1 MNRTF
6 WRRAMV
12 IAFTLAALLAARIEA
27 QPRLKWAYETT
38 GKIYA
43 SPILADLDGDGAV
56 EIIVAASRDQRLL
69 CLNGQGELLWSFQL
83 EDGNSDGFQAT
94 PSVADYDGDG
104 RQEVFWLTRG
114 GTAGCVDYQGRLIWR
129 VTMGDQMDYTGP
141 VLADL
146 NNDGRLEIVFGSESG
161 TLYCLND
168 TGRVLWRRQHLG
180 DMRGI
185 PAVARIGDAPSMRVC
200 AVFGG
205 GVEACFDAEG
215 NTLWAHEEGLPARQR
230 RSGVS
235 IGDLNGDGRLQTVS
249 ATEDFQV
256 IARDAESGK
265 ECWRFKGK
273 GRIDQTCSF
282 ALADFDGSGRLDV
295 VTGDSSGHVYRL
307 REGAAVW
314 MTDTGGGVVQG
325 PAVGDVNG
333 DGRLNVLVSSRSKRL
348 VCLDGDTG
356 AIQWDFSTPAA
367 PLTTPALGDVDGDGT
382 VDIILTSKD
391 RFVYCLNAGGKHDP
405 GRLPWPMMNRDPQ
418 LSGNM
423 RGAPFEAAPAP
434 QAPET
439 PPVPLAP
446 AAFGPLRM
454 GRNSLRFSF
463 YNDSHRRRLLEAVAS
478 VQRPDGSVITHR
490 VADECSPYE
499 TRAQSFE
506 LEALESGPYRL
517 DLCLIDAGTGAILAE
532 MQDLTEVNAF
542 AVERAEAQVW
552 HEEGAQLANAIGN
565 EALRDR
571 ALHAL
576 AFAWD
581 AADTALRAAEAAA
594 HPDRRTLLTVRA
606 AQAGLRRTLAKLYA
620 AHATPGPADAFA
632 AVPERSMRKVFMDE
646 PYLLSPREAQPLRV
660 ELARNEYE
668 SAQLVLVPLWTP
680 LRGLRVRPDTVRRE
694 DGGGAI
700 PADAIQVHQVGYVEI
715 GPPEYNWHVEKI
727 GLYPDPLLP
736 SMPEHIP
743 AGQDAQPFFIT
754 VKTTADTPPGM
765 YRGAVI
771 LEADGAAALKIPL
784 EVKVWDF
791 ALPDKTTLKTSFWM
805 KEEQIK
811 AFYGYEGRT
820 PFEVRK
826 RYYDMHL
833 DHRLGP
839 LMALPLGG
847 GDMLEDFEYV
857 ISRGQNNFFVH
868 IPDLFGPEGRDEY
881 REKVLAT
888 RALIQEKGWD
898 DLVLFY
904 THDEV
909 AVMARHLIPKV
920 VEVNNWVK
928 SFLPDWPRLQTSA
941 PEQALVGAVDVWCPT
956 IDAFNPELL
965 ATRMAQ
971 GDRLWFYTVWG
982 RPGIMIEFP
991 ATDHRIM
998 FWQCWKYG
1006 AEGFLYWGTTFWE
1019 YNITGDGRWPDRPW
1033 IPYNSQPGHNGCG
1046 YLIYPGPDGQP
1057 LSSLRLAMVR
1067 DGIEDYEMLHL
1078 LKTLLEQKRA
1088 HATETLRARAEAAL
1102 AIAPEVVTDHKNFTE
1117 DPELILD
1124 ARRQAAALIEELA
1137 GLQGNSGR
1145 NQMQ

>member
-1 MNRTF
+1 MNRTLL
-6 WRRAMV
+6 RGMMA
-12 IAFTLAALLAARIEA
+12 ILFTGAALLAAAQSAA
-27 QPRLKWAYETT
+27 QPRLKWSYETT

-43 SPILADLDGDGAV
+43 SPVLADLDGDGAV

-83 EDGNSDGFQAT
+83 DDGNSDGFQAT

-104 RQEVFWLTRG
+104 KQEVFWLTRG

-129 VTMGDQMDYTGP
+129 VAVGDEMDYTGP

-146 NNDGRLEIVFGSESG
+146 NNDGRLEMVFGSESG

-168 TGRVLWRRQHLG
+168 TGRVLWRKQHLG

-185 PAVARIGDAPSMRVC
+185 PAVARIGDAPSMRVY

-235 IGDLNGDGRLQTVS
+235 IGDLTGDGRLETVS

-256 IARDAESGK
+256 VARDAETGG
-265 ECWRFKGK
+265 ERWRFKGK

-307 REGAAVW
+307 RDGGAVW

-325 PAVGDVNG
+325 PAIGDVDG
-333 DGRLNVLVSSRSKRL
+333 DGRLNVLVSSRSNRL
-348 VCLDGDTG
+348 LCLDGDTG
-356 AIQWDFSTPAA
+356 AIQWDFPLPAA
-367 PLTTPALGDVDGDGT
+367 PLCTPALGDVDGDGT

-391 RFVYCLNAGGKHDP
+391 RFVYCLNAGGEYDP
-405 GRLPWPMMNRDPQ
+405 ARLPWPMMNRDAQ
-418 LSGNM
+418 LQGNM
-423 RGAPFEAAPAP
+423 ASAPFEAVPAP

-439 PPVPLAP
+439 APAPLAL

-454 GRNSLRFSF
+454 GRNPLHFSF
-463 YNDSHRRRLLEAVAS
+463 YNDSHRRRVLEAVAS
-478 VQRPDGSVITHR
+478 IQRPDGSVITHR
-490 VADECSPYE
+490 VSDECAPHE
-499 TRAQSFE
+499 TRTPSFE
-506 LEALESGPYRL
+506 LEALTGGTYRL
-517 DLCLIDAGTGAILAE
+517 ELRLNDGGTGVLLAALE
-532 MQDLTEVNAF
+532 EETGVEAF
-542 AVERAEAQVW
+542 AVERAEAQAW
-552 HEEGAQLANAIGN
+552 LAEASALVTAIEN
-565 EALRDR
+565 EALRAR
-571 ALHAL
+571 AHQAL

-581 AADTALRAAEAAA
+581 AADTALRAAEEAGRVEQHA
-594 HPDRRTLLTVRA
+594 LLTVRA
-606 AQAGLRRTLAKLYA
+606 GLDGLRRTLAKLHA

-632 AVPERSMRKVFMDE
+632 AVPETSMRKVFMDE

-680 LRGLRVRPDTVRRE
+680 LRGLRIRASVLRQ
-694 DGGGAI
+694 DGGAGEIA
-700 PADAIQVHQVGYVEI
+700 ADAIQTHQVGYVEI
-715 GPPEYNWHVEKI
+715 GPPEYNWHVEKL

-736 SMPEHIP
+736 SMPEYVP
-743 AGQDAQPFFIT
+743 AGLDAQPFYIT
-754 VKTTADTPPGM
+754 VKTTADTPPGI
-765 YRGAVI
+765 YRGVVM
-771 LEADGAAALKIPL
+771 LDADGAESLKVPL
-784 EVKVWDF
+784 EARVWDF
-791 ALPDKTTLKTSFWM
+791 ALPAETTLKTSFWM
-805 KEEQIK
+805 KEGHIK

-833 DHRLGP
+833 EHRAGP

-847 GDMLEDFEYV
+847 GEMLEDFEYV
-857 ISRGQNNFFVH
+857 LAHGQNNFFIHV
-868 IPDLFGPEGRDEY
+868 PDLFGPEGRDEY
-881 REKVLAT
+881 REKALAT

-898 DLVLFY
+898 DLALFY

-909 AVMARHLIPKV
+909 AVMARHLISKV
-920 VEVNNWVK
+920 ADVNNWVN

-941 PEQALVGAVDVWCPT
+941 PEQALTGAVDIWCPT
-956 IDAFNPELL
+956 IDHFNPELL
-965 ATRMAQ
+965 ATRRAQ

-1019 YNITGDGRWPDRPW
+1019 HNISGEDRWPERPW

-1046 YLIYPGPDGQP
+1046 YLIYPGPEGQP

-1078 LKTLLEQKRA
+1078 LKTLLAEKGGRVSDA
-1088 HATETLRARAEAAL
+1088 LRARAEAAL
-1102 AIAPEVVTDHKNFTE
+1102 AIAPEVVTDHKQFTE
-1117 DPELILD
+1117 DPEVILD
-1124 ARRQAAALIEELA
+1124 ARRNIAVLIEELT
-1137 GLQGNSGR
+1137 GL
-1145 NQMQ
+1145 